1 VLARNPADAFR
12 KRLPK
17 VERRQMATLSV
28 EPAAQLLS
36 SIKHTRVYWPVMLA
50 LATGARRGEV
60 LAMRWRSVDLPNGAV
75 RIVESLEQTKAG
87 QRFKSPKT
95 EKVRAITLPR
105 FAVDELVRLNVSR
118 PSPCSRSAYD
128 RPVIL
133 WFVPGPTASQCSR
146 AALPMNLPD

>member
-1 VLARNPADAFR
+1 MLARNPADAFR

-60 LAMRWRSVDLPNGAV
+60 LAMRWRSVDLPKPA
-75 RIVESLEQTKAG
+75 EPE
-87 QRFKSPKT
+87 
-95 EKVRAITLPR
+95 PR
-105 FAVDELVRLNVSR
+105 RE
-118 PSPCSRSAYD
+118 
-128 RPVIL
+128 
-133 WFVPGPTASQCSR
+133 
-146 AALPMNLPD
+146 